1 MNSEI
6 IAKIAQSIANK
17 NEAAFDLRAYSQVMD
32 AINWAW
38 DNWEESVLSTYFVD
52 GVKPD
57 APTFEFR
64 EEWVKNELSAN
75 AEQWQHLIDSY
86 LQRA

>member
-17 NEAAFDLRAYSQVMD
+17 NESAFDLRAYSQITD

-38 DNWEESVLSTYFVD
+38 DNWEESVLSSYYVD
-52 GVKPD
+52 GSKPA
-57 APTFEFR
+57 APTYDFR
-64 EEWVKNELSAN
+64 EEWVKNELGAN
-75 AEQWQHLIDSY
+75 TEQWQHLIDSY
-86 LQRA
+86 MQQA